1 MFFNGYKKEVFEI
14 NKFLYE
20 ILISPLDLPVNPIIE
35 YLILAIIGVVA
46 FKIAWKTS
54 PGGLWGS
61 VIHYSVRFIMF
72 TVIWAITRIV
82 IIAVKWIIENIILAS
97 IICSFLVLAIIILLF
112 VTLFIY
118 KKTYKT

>member
-1 MFFNGYKKEVFEI
+1 MFFYGYKKEVFEI

-61 VIHYSVRFIMF
+61 VIHYAVRFITF
-72 TVIWAITRIV
+72 TVMWAITRIV